1 MLLWILVFL
10 KQKLLYVLKKIK
22 EMKLLIKLENKS
34 RLNTYLSLP
43 FPIYFMLSK
52 NPGYFFFIKSQAF
65 LDINFFCIYIIIDS
79 NGSSIIFIIENQ
91 CAKTL

>member
-22 EMKLLIKLENKS
+22 EMKLLIKLENK
-34 RLNTYLSLP
+34 
-43 FPIYFMLSK
+43 I
-52 NPGYFFFIKSQAF
+52 FFIKSQAF